1 VTIEPDDIPSVEAD
15 KSDFANLIVEV
26 DPVFGRTSANWFAT
40 HLCCPEAAA
49 KSTVPLGNSG
59 TAYHV
64 VPAWTKGASELKTAY
79 LMLFHKDP
87 QLLRRAIKVLSST
100 DCGFFVHIDGKSDF
114 QQFSTI
120 TLNNVFFCEKRIPVH
135 WGEFSQIEATMLL
148 LEEALVSAANY
159 DYFVF
164 LQGSTYPLRSGAYI
178 QRFLEQNRAVEFM
191 NAVRMPAPGYALSKI
206 NTLRY
211 PSDKPLR
218 RFTVRALAKLGL
230 AQRDYRKYLPGIEA
244 YSGHACW
251 ALSRDACRH
260 IARFVTSNPHFVKY
274 FRNTF
279 APDESFFQTILGNS
293 PFRANIRK
301 NLVYADW
308 SASRGDHPAML
319 NDGHLRF
326 FEAREKVWV
335 EDEWGAGEMLFAR
348 KLSDDRL
355 DLAERIDEMIKR
367 REDHDVTSLAQAN
380 R

>member
-1 VTIEPDDIPSVEAD
+1 
-15 KSDFANLIVEV
+15 
-26 DPVFGRTSANWFAT
+26 
-40 HLCCPEAAA
+40 
-49 KSTVPLGNSG
+49 
-59 TAYHV
+59 
-64 VPAWTKGASELKTAY
+64 
-79 LMLFHKDP
+79 MLFHKDP
-87 QLLRRAIKVLSST
+87 QLLSRAIKMLSSA
-100 DCGFFVHIDGKSDF
+100 DCGFFVHIDAKSDF
-114 QQFSTI
+114 RQFSMI
-120 TLNNVFFCEKRIPVH
+120 TLDNVIFCDKRVPVH

-148 LEEALVSAANY
+148 LHKALVSSANY

-164 LQGSTYPLRSGAYI
+164 LQGSTYPLRSGVYI
-178 QRFLEQNRAVEFM
+178 QRFLKQNRGLEFM
-191 NAVRMPAPGYALSKI
+191 NAVKMPAPGYPLSKI

-218 RFTVRALAKLGL
+218 RFSARALAKLGM

-251 ALSRDACRH
+251 ALSRDASTFVTG
-260 IARFVTSNPHFVKY
+260 FVTSNPHFVEY

-293 PFRANIRK
+293 PFRVNIRK

-308 SASRGDHPAML
+308 SASPGDHPAML
-319 NDGHLRF
+319 NDEHMRL

-355 DLAERIDEMIKR
+355 DLLERIDEIIKGR
-367 REDHDVTSLAQAN
+367 QDENVTSLAKVN
-380 R
+380 L